1 MLTYFY
7 VKTVSLILDN
17 EERLL
22 FVSSYNKEE
31 ETTQA
36 GLLMKRNKAHYDR
49 RHLFASDVRISFWIV
64 YTKRS

>member
-49 RHLFASDVRISFWIV
+49 MHLFVSDVRISFWII